1 MAAPQDHDKAVL
13 AAEDYLA
20 TGAEGF
26 ESNPHAE
33 RIIEASAQV
42 VLAVY
47 RVCKNMLVH
56 TANNEAVVKALDGA
70 HAVLVEFAGLVG
82 NKVSI
87 TFVYDTVFVSGELL
101 KAARGTYECATELAE
116 LLNKCGVSEL
126 AFEKE
131 ITLEQLRAF
140 GMLFAEALSSP
151 DKRGL
156 LLETT
161 LPGVT
166 MRRVNNVLERKE
178 TESSLSPRQRI
189 LRLYASAL
197 VVLRA
202 YFDGIA
208 QGNNP
213 APVRLKRVAQRLVGL
228 AETGDPALL
237 GMTTMANAH
246 RDVAGRALQSAI
258 LVITI
263 GRQIT
268 HDRVTLSHL
277 AMAALL
283 ADVGRAR
290 LAGEQKAGQ
299 LVALT
304 PDQERD
310 LPAASSAICI
320 ANSGVSALSAERAV
334 VIYETNWAEQ
344 QDKLGPV
351 YNKRLPTT
359 VQSRLLRMVRA
370 LLDELAPRD
379 TSAPRSPIDAL
390 HNVLQRPGID
400 KVMRRILVAAIGL
413 IPTGSVV
420 EFQTGQWGVVVGPS
434 QNPKAINQPRVR
446 IITDASGN
454 PMDKPV
460 EYDLGR
466 PTPGRAFPAIVN
478 IIDPAR
484 VNVNS
489 TAAFMT
495 GAG

>member
-1 MAAPQDHDKAVL
+1 MAVDEDKIIAST
-13 AAEDYLA
+13 EDYLS

-33 RIIEASAQV
+33 RIIEGSAQV

-56 TANNEAVVKALDGA
+56 AADNEAVVTTLQTS
-70 HAVLVEFAGLVG
+70 HEQILEFAGLVG
-82 NKVSI
+82 TRVTV

-101 KAARGTYECATELAE
+101 KAARGTYECATELAQ
-116 LLNKCGVSEL
+116 LLEKCGVSEVG
-126 AFEKE
+126 FDKD
-131 ITLEQLRAF
+131 ISKDQLRAF
-140 GMLFAEALSSP
+140 GTLFAEALSSP
-151 DKRGL
+151 HKRGL
-156 LLETT
+156 LLETK
-161 LPGVT
+161 LPGIT
-166 MRRVNNVLERKE
+166 MRRVNNELERKDAE
-178 TESSLSPRQRI
+178 TALSPRQRI

-202 YFDGIA
+202 YFEGIS
-208 QGNNP
+208 QGTNP
-213 APVRLKRVAQRLVGL
+213 APVRLKRIAQRLVSL

-246 RDVAGRALQSAI
+246 RDAAGRALQSAI

-283 ADVGRAR
+283 SDVGRAR
-290 LAGEQKAGQ
+290 MSGSERKGQ
-299 LVALT
+299 LVQLT
-304 PDQERD
+304 PEQLKE
-310 LPAASSAICI
+310 LPAMSSAICI

-334 VIYETNWAEQ
+334 VVYETNWGEQ
-344 QDKLGPV
+344 QERLGPV

-379 TSAPRSPIDAL
+379 TRAPKSPVDAL
-390 HNVLQRPGID
+390 HAVLQRPGID

-420 EFQTGQWGVVVGPS
+420 EFQSGQWGVVVGPS
-434 QNPKAINQPRVR
+434 ANPKAINQPRVR
-446 IITDASGN
+446 IITDAGGN
-454 PMDKPV
+454 PMENPI

-466 PTPGRAFPAIVN
+466 PSPGRAFPSIVN
-478 IIDPAR
+478 IIDPGR
-484 VNVNS
+484 VKVNS

-495 GAG
+495 GVS